1 MGGGLSCVEN
11 GELKEHL
18 QLKVAGLMSNKEAEE
33 LSKAANKMK
42 KAIRE
47 LGITEMPNPLLRVV
61 TLALPVIPCAKMSD
75 CGVVDVL
82 NNKWYIN
89 VKEYSELARGAVR
102 LRRIFLTLVP
112 DMDNTIV
119 GKLII

>member
-1 MGGGLSCVEN
+1 MED
-11 GELKEHL
+11 
-18 QLKVAGLMSNKEAEE
+18 KEAEE

-82 NNKWYIN
+82 NKKLVN
-89 VKEYSELARGAVR
+89 
-102 LRRIFLTLVP
+102 IFE
-112 DMDNTIV
+112 
-119 GKLII
+119 